1 MASSFFALFDDI
13 AAIMDD
19 VAAMTKLATKK
30 TAGVVGDDLAL
41 NANMLTGLNAN
52 RELPVI
58 WAVTKGSL
66 LNKLILVPLALLLS
80 AFLPAA
86 VGYVLMI
93 GGAFLCYEGVEK
105 VVHALFHRKE
115 ETARQLERKL
125 ANAED
130 KDLVAL
136 EKEKIR
142 DAVRTDFILSAEIVV
157 IAMGVLVER
166 GMAISGQIIT
176 LSLIALLVTFL
187 VYGVV
192 AIIVKLDDIGLYWQQ
207 KHDGLLDWLG
217 RGLLW
222 FAPKMLKS
230 LSVIGT
236 LAMFVVGGHIWVE
249 QLPWL
254 HHSIGNVL
262 QALSGWKNVLVSYAM
277 DIAVG
282 VVVGVSVFAAVAV
295 FKKLFA
301 RFRQPAV

>member
-19 VAAMTKLATKK
+19 VATMTKVATKK

-66 LNKLILVPLALLLS
+66 LNKAILVPLALLLS
-80 AFLPAA
+80 AFLPSA

-93 GGAFLCYEGVEK
+93 GGAYLCYEGVEK
-105 VVHALFHRKE
+105 VIHALFHRQE
-115 ETARQLERKL
+115 ETARQLERKQ
-125 ANAED
+125 ANAENL
-130 KDLVAL
+130 DLVAL
-136 EKEKIR
+136 EKDKIR

-157 IAMGVLVER
+157 IALGVLVER
-166 GMAISGQIIT
+166 GMPIASQILT
-176 LSLIALLVTFL
+176 LSVIALFVTFM

-192 AIIVKLDDIGLYWQQ
+192 AIIVKMDDIGLYWRE
-207 KHDGLLDWLG
+207 KHDGLLDMLG
-217 RGLLW
+217 RALLW
-222 FAPKMLKS
+222 FAPKMLKA

-249 QLPWL
+249 HVPML
-254 HHSIGNVL
+254 HHGIASFSA
-262 QALSGWKNVLVSYAM
+262 ALPGWLSTIAAYLF
-277 DIAVG
+277 DI
-282 VVVGVSVFAAVAV
+282 VVGIVVGLAVFAI
-295 FKKLFA
+295 FTPLKKVLGKKA
-301 RFRQPAV
+301 DH

>member
-66 LNKLILVPLALLLS
+66 INKAILVPIALLLS

-105 VVHALFHRKE
+105 VLHRFLHHEDEAKRLQ
-115 ETARQLERKL
+115 AHKK
-125 ANAED
+125 ANAGNL
-130 KDLVAL
+130 DLVAL

-142 DAVRTDFILSAEIVV
+142 DAIRTDFILSAEIVV
-157 IAMGVLVER
+157 IAMGVLVEQ
-166 GMAISGQIIT
+166 GMSIGGQIIT

-192 AIIVKLDDIGLYWQQ
+192 AIIVKMDDVGFYWQQ
-207 KHDGLLDWLG
+207 HKQGVRKLCG
-217 RGLLW
+217 RALLW

-249 QLPWL
+249 QVGFL
-254 HHSIGNVL
+254 HEKVHGLVH
-262 QALSGWKNVLVSYAM
+262 ALHGWFATFASYAL

-282 VVVGVSVFAAVAV
+282 VVVGLVVYGGVEIIKKVFAV
-295 FKKLFA
+295 
-301 RFRQPAV
+301 RQAA

>member
-66 LNKLILVPLALLLS
+66 INKAILVPLALLLS
-80 AFLPAA
+80 AFLPSA

-105 VVHALFHRKE
+105 VLHHFLHRE
-115 ETARQLERKL
+115 EEIKRHDERVQAHMDNL
-125 ANAED
+125 
-130 KDLVAL
+130 DLVAL

-166 GMAISGQIIT
+166 GMAIGGQIIT
-176 LSLIALLVTFL
+176 LSLIALLVTFM

-207 KHDGLLDWLG
+207 KYDGVLDWCG

-222 FAPKMLKS
+222 FAPKMLKA

-249 QLPWL
+249 QVAFL
-254 HHSIGNVL
+254 HDTIHGILHDLHGWIAVL
-262 QALSGWKNVLVSYAM
+262 ASYVS
-277 DIAVG
+277 DILVG
-282 VVVGVSVFAAVAV
+282 VVVGLAVYLLAIPL
-295 FKKLFA
+295 KKIWTRRKTA
-301 RFRQPAV
+301 

>member
-19 VAAMTKLATKK
+19 VAAMTKVATKK

-66 LNKLILVPLALLLS
+66 VNKAILVPLALLLS
-80 AFLPAA
+80 AFLPGA

-93 GGAFLCYEGVEK
+93 GGAYLCYEGVEK
-105 VVHALFHRKE
+105 VIHAFFHRQQE
-115 ETARQLERKL
+115 SARQLERKQ
-125 ANAED
+125 ANAENL
-130 KDLVAL
+130 DLVAL
-136 EKEKIR
+136 EKDKIR

-157 IAMGVLVER
+157 IALGVLVER
-166 GMAISGQIIT
+166 GMPIASQIIT
-176 LSLIALLVTFL
+176 LSIIALLVTFM

-192 AIIVKLDDIGLYWQQ
+192 AIIVKLDDIGLYWRE
-207 KHDGLLDWLG
+207 KHDGILDLLG
-217 RGLLW
+217 RAMLW
-222 FAPKMLKS
+222 FAPKMLKA

-249 QLPWL
+249 HIPAL
-254 HHSIGNVL
+254 HHGIASLLGTL
-262 QALSGWKNVLVSYAM
+262 PGWLSVIVSYLC

-282 VVVGVSVFAAVAV
+282 IVVGLATFAILAPLQ
-295 FKKLFA
+295 KLFGNKTVH
-301 RFRQPAV
+301 Q

>member
-66 LNKLILVPLALLLS
+66 INKAILVPLALLLS
-80 AFLPAA
+80 AFLPWA

-105 VVHALFHRKE
+105 VLHRFFHHDEELKRQDERRHAHMENL
-115 ETARQLERKL
+115 
-125 ANAED
+125 
-130 KDLVAL
+130 DLVAL
-136 EKEKIR
+136 EKSKIR
-142 DAVRTDFILSAEIVV
+142 DAIRTDFILSAEIVV
-157 IAMGVLVER
+157 IAMGVLVEQ
-166 GMAISGQIIT
+166 GMGMGGQVIT
-176 LSLIALLVTFL
+176 LSVIALLVTVM

-192 AIIVKLDDIGLYWQQ
+192 AVIVKMDDVGVYWQQ
-207 KHDGLLDWLG
+207 NHTGVLKQLG
-217 RGLLW
+217 GALLW
-222 FAPKMLKS
+222 FAPKMLKA

-249 QLPWL
+249 QVRFL
-254 HHSIGNVL
+254 HEKVHAVL
-262 QALSGWKNVLVSYAM
+262 HDMQGWTGVLAAYGL

-282 VVVGVSVFAAVAV
+282 VVVGLAVYALAMPVKKILAARQRAV
-295 FKKLFA
+295 
-301 RFRQPAV
+301 

>member
-66 LNKLILVPLALLLS
+66 INKAILVPLALLLS
-80 AFLPAA
+80 AFWPSA

-93 GGAFLCYEGVEK
+93 GGAYLCYEGVEK
-105 VVHALFHRKE
+105 VLHHLLHRDE
-115 ETARQLERKL
+115 EIKRHDERRQAHME
-125 ANAED
+125 NV
-130 KDLVAL
+130 DLVAL

-157 IAMGVLVER
+157 IAMGVLVEQ
-166 GMAISGQIIT
+166 GMGIGGQVIA
-176 LSLIALLVTFL
+176 LSLIALLVTAL

-192 AIIVKLDDIGLYWQQ
+192 AIIVKMDDVGLYWQQ
-207 KHDGLLDWLG
+207 KYDGVLDWCG
-217 RGLLW
+217 RALLW
-222 FAPKMLKS
+222 FAPKMLKA

-249 QLPWL
+249 HVPVL
-254 HHSIGNVL
+254 HDNIHHLLHGL
-262 QALSGWKNVLVSYAM
+262 QGFWSSVVSYAA
-277 DIAVG
+277 DIGVG
-282 VVVGVSVFAAVAV
+282 IVVGLCVYVLAMPIKKIWGKRKAA
-295 FKKLFA
+295 
-301 RFRQPAV
+301 